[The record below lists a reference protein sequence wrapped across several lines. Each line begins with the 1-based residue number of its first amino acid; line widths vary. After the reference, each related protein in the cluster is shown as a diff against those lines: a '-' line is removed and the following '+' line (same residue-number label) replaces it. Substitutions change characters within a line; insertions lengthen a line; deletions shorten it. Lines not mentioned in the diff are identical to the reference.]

1 MGDGFAIYKLFFT
14 SANYFS
20 PIFIKAGGVGV
31 IRGFF
36 CNFAAYYMGADGG
49 ASAMTTLDIII
60 LIVFAGSVLIGFRSG
75 LLKQVGSLGGLVA
88 GVVLCRLG
96 SAWLTA
102 IIAGPDAPT
111 YTDIVLA
118 HLILFIAGFCCV
130 KTVAHFCR
138 QLTHALSLGIVD
150 RLGGVVFCLFEWML
164 VLSLILNLWLLIKP
178 QTSIASLSTLAN
190 GHAAPAIVALAPK
203 LLGWALGG
211 S

>member
-1 MGDGFAIYKLFFT
+1 
-14 SANYFS
+14 
-20 PIFIKAGGVGV
+20 
-31 IRGFF
+31 
-36 CNFAAYYMGADGG
+36 
-49 ASAMTTLDIII
+49 MTTLDIII

-88 GVVLCRLG
+88 GIVLCRLG
-96 SAWLTA
+96 SAWLSA
-102 IIAGPDAPT
+102 VIAGHEANGDPSAPT

-130 KTVAHFCR
+130 KTVDHFCR

-164 VLSLILNLWLLIKP
+164 VLSLILNLWLIVKP
-178 QTSIASLSTLAN
+178 QTSIAAMSTLAN

-203 LLGWALGG
+203 VLGWALGG
-211 S
+211 

>member
-1 MGDGFAIYKLFFT
+1 
-14 SANYFS
+14 
-20 PIFIKAGGVGV
+20 
-31 IRGFF
+31 
-36 CNFAAYYMGADGG
+36 
-49 ASAMTTLDIII
+49 MTTLDIII

-88 GVVLCRLG
+88 GIVLCRLG
-96 SAWLTA
+96 SAWLSA
-102 IIAGPDAPT
+102 VIAGHEANGDPSAPT

-164 VLSLILNLWLLIKP
+164 VLSLILNLWRIVKP
-178 QTSIASLSTLAN
+178 PTSIAAMSTLAN

-203 LLGWALGG
+203 VLGWALGG
-211 S
+211 

>member
-1 MGDGFAIYKLFFT
+1 
-14 SANYFS
+14 
-20 PIFIKAGGVGV
+20 
-31 IRGFF
+31 
-36 CNFAAYYMGADGG
+36 
-49 ASAMTTLDIII
+49 MTTLDIII

-88 GVVLCRLG
+88 GIVLCRLG
-96 SAWLTA
+96 SAWLSTV
-102 IIAGPDAPT
+102 IAGHEANGDPSAPT

-150 RLGGVVFCLFEWML
+150 RLGGVLFCLFEWML
-164 VLSLILNLWLLIKP
+164 VLSLILNLWLIIKP
-178 QTSIASLSTLAN
+178 QISIAAMSTLAN

-203 LLGWALGG
+203 VLGWALGG
-211 S
+211 